1 VRCSN
6 SSAPES
12 SFFEFLDRSLGV
24 LARECPRAYRRALD
38 SLGSQ
43 RLSLCV
49 DDEPMSLAA
58 VAGRHVLVRDA
69 RPGDVH
75 VRFDRPLV
83 LALLDARTSLVDA
96 ALNGDL
102 FLKGAAD
109 ALVAFDDVLRAFVH
123 GLARCVSAPHL
134 LDSYRRETPS
144 RRGTSNESTHRHLG
158 DEHGR

>member
-1 VRCSN
+1 MRCSN
-6 SSAPES
+6 SLAPES
-12 SFFEFLDRSLGV
+12 SFFEFLERSLGV

-38 SLGSQ
+38 CLGPR

-49 DDEPMSLAA
+49 DDEAMSLAA
-58 VAGRHVLVRDA
+58 AEGRHVLDRDA

-102 FLKGAAD
+102 ILKGPGD
-109 ALVAFDDVLRAFVH
+109 ALVVFDDVLKAFVH

-144 RRGTSNESTHRHLG
+144 RRGASSGSIHRHLG